1 MRLAVFIVLLIAVSG
16 CAGSK
21 KAGSATAVLNGTWVP
36 VQQEMGGRALPAS
49 FYQSQQMIISD
60 SNYTVTAES
69 VDRGVV
75 SVHDNKID
83 IYGRDGVNK
92 GKHFTAIYKYEHEQL
107 TICYDLSGKDYP
119 QAFDTKGKP
128 LYFLSVFRK
137 VKK

>member
-128 LYFLSVFRK
+128 LYFLSVFMK